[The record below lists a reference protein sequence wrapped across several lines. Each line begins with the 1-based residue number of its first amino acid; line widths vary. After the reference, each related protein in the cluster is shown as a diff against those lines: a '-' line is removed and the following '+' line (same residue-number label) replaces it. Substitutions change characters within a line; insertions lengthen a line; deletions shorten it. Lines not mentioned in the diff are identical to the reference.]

1 MIKII
6 GLGPG
11 SEEALTL
18 GAIKM
23 LKNEK
28 RVYLRTRIHPTVE
41 YIDSIGINYETYDDK
56 YESYENFDEVYNSI
70 AEDLIEKHEKFK
82 DEDIVY
88 AVPGH
93 PLVAEKSVTILI
105 ELAKKRGI
113 DTKIV
118 PAVSFVDALME
129 SLNIDPIEGIKIID
143 AFDINNQIL
152 DKRTGIVITQ
162 VYNKFIAAEVKLAIS
177 EYYGDDFEI
186 YFVRAAGIE
195 GMESIRKIRIFE
207 LDRQCD
213 IDHLTSIYIPKDLNV
228 TKDFNDLIEIIDIL
242 RGENGCPW
250 DREQNHE
257 TIKRC
262 LIEECYEV
270 LEAIDEKNEEK
281 LIEELG
287 DVLLQVVFHA
297 KIGKDEGYFNISDV
311 IKAIC
316 DKMIYRH
323 PHVFGKANVE
333 DSNQV
338 LINWD
343 ELKKKEKGYENYTDE
358 LKHIPKNFPAL
369 MRATKVQ
376 SKASKVGFDWESVE
390 SAFEKVVEEY
400 HEVKDVYKS
409 NNRAKILEEVGDLI
423 FACVNV
429 ARFLNVDPEEA
440 LSSSVNKFINRFEF
454 IESTASRRGLKLNEM
469 SLEQMD
475 ELWDE
480 AKKNNIN

>member
-18 GAIKM
+18 GTIKI

-93 PLVAEKSVTILI
+93 PLVAEKSVAILI

-118 PAVSFVDALME
+118 PAVSFIDALME

-152 DKRTGIVITQ
+152 DKRAGIVITQ
-162 VYNKFIAAEVKLAIS
+162 VYNKFIATEVKLAIS

-195 GMESIRKIRIFE
+195 GVEIIRKIRIFE

-297 KIGKDEGYFNISDV
+297 KIGRDEGYFNIRDV

-333 DSNQV
+333 NSNQV

-343 ELKKKEKGYENYTDE
+343 ELKKKEKGYKNYTDE

-369 MRATKVQ
+369 MRAIKVQ
-376 SKASKVGFDWESVE
+376 SKASKVGFDWKSVE
-390 SAFEKVVEEY
+390 SAFEKVIEEY
-400 HEVKDVYKS
+400 HEVEEVYKS
-409 NNRAKILEEVGDLI
+409 NNRVKILEEVGDLI

-454 IESTASRRGLKLNEM
+454 IENTVSKKGLKLNEM